1 MMSNQHLFASL
12 SRTQGGTV
20 TFGDDGV
27 SKIISI
33 GNISKSLSTVLEYIL
48 LIDGLKG

>member
-1 MMSNQHLFASL
+1 MTDNKYLFASL

-27 SKIISI
+27 NKIVCIDNI
-33 GNISKSLSTVLEYIL
+33 GKSPSTVSENIL
-48 LIDGLKG
+48 LV